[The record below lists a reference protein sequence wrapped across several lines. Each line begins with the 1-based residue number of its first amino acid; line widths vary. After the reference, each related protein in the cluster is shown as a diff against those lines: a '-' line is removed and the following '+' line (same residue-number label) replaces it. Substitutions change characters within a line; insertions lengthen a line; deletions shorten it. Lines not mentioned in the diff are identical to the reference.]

1 MDREKVIEASGAV
14 DWEPDPI
21 LGKSEE
27 DARAEVIDVTFS
39 WAATNTVAGHEIWN
53 RAVAW
58 QKGQSAKQQDENRA
72 LREALEY
79 YGDINYW
86 GCESDDIDHPGPCS
100 QRLYL
105 GKGKAGYSLARTALD
120 KLK

>member
-58 QKGQSAKQQDENRA
+58 QKGQSAKQQAEIER
-72 LREALEY
+72 LREALESTMSERDTDCTACNAVAQIAQAALQPPIQ
-79 YGDINYW
+79 GD
-86 GCESDDIDHPGPCS
+86 EV
-100 QRLYL
+100 
-105 GKGKAGYSLARTALD
+105 
-120 KLK
+120 